1 MPREIYEDVIPRKRN
16 LEKEKTIRVEFL
28 IAPYLD
34 SNAKLLQI
42 SDKVKG

>member
-1 MPREIYEDVIPRKRN
+1 MPRKIYENVIPGKRN

-42 SDKVKG
+42 IEKVKG